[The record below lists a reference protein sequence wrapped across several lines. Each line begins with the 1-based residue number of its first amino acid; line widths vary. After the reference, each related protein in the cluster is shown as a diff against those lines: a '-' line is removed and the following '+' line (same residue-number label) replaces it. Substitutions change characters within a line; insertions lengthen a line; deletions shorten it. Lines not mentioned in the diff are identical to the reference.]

1 MKTSQAIEIVE
12 AQALARYAGKSP
24 TERGLFKIKEWCK
37 NVAALDKSI
46 STGYSLVGNFC
57 DKREELEPGL
67 FLVWTLFSGR
77 RPEVKGYFK
86 RNEETLEP
94 LRDEK
99 GNFIRETREIMAY
112 FEEVRAVLFDFDGKQ
127 PQLEYCAWNLPR
139 KNWAKQLWWSI
150 EQWLEVQPNIQNKIE
165 FWEAEV
171 ALRRSILQLAEQRLE
186 ALKRQAA
193 ADKEDE
199 LNAQTKE
206 WLQTA
211 AVLGTKK
218 NDR

>member
-1 MKTSQAIEIVE
+1 
-12 AQALARYAGKSP
+12 
-24 TERGLFKIKEWCK
+24 
-37 NVAALDKSI
+37 
-46 STGYSLVGNFC
+46 
-57 DKREELEPGL
+57 
-67 FLVWTLFSGR
+67 
-77 RPEVKGYFK
+77 
-86 RNEETLEP
+86 
-94 LRDEK
+94 
-99 GNFIRETREIMAY
+99 
-112 FEEVRAVLFDFDGKQ
+112 
-127 PQLEYCAWNLPR
+127 LPR
-139 KNWAKQLWWSI
+139 KNWAKQLWWPI
-150 EQWLEVQPNIQNKIE
+150 ERWLEIQPNIQNKIE

-171 ALRRSILQLAEQRLE
+171 ALRRGALQLAEQRLE